1 MAIQCIFG
9 TKFRVSMTFIVITCL
24 CLEHVKGSCLSYG
37 HSCWGAHGK
46 RAGPPRRAASSDI
59 GDGLPF
65 RPHQPPELPINLPV
79 ALTPA
84 ARWALVRMIPDKNT
98 YYPFNKLIPLMDEQ
112 FLFGNDLVTGES
124 DSPPA
129 SSDIHSSGALRSSDA
144 SNESK
149 PPLTSTE
156 MEHSLDDAFTV
167 PTKLVSSTNNGHR
180 REHRRKKKPLS
191 VPTNLSRYGI
201 IDDKSEDA
209 GNIDRILTASDEDIG
224 QLLFDATAAAVA
236 VVPDSDAA
244 GQPFTH
250 KLFSAPNSGAPY
262 ST

>member
-1 MAIQCIFG
+1 MAIQYIFG

-46 RAGPPRRAASSDI
+46 RDGPPRRAASTDI

-65 RPHQPPELPINLPV
+65 RPHQPPEQPINLPV

-98 YYPFNKLIPLMDEQ
+98 YYPFSKLIPLMDEQ
-112 FLFGNDLVTGES
+112 LLSANDLVTGES
-124 DSPPA
+124 DSSA
-129 SSDIHSSGALRSSDA
+129 VSVRSSDA

-149 PPLTSTE
+149 PPLTLTE
-156 MEHSLDDAFTV
+156 MEHALGDDPFTG
-167 PTKLVSSTNNGHR
+167 PSKPGSSTNNGHR

-209 GNIDRILTASDEDIG
+209 SNMERVLAASNEDAIG
-224 QLLFDATAAAVA
+224 QLLFDAAA
-236 VVPDSDAA
+236 VVPDSDA
-244 GQPFTH
+244 GVQPFTH
-250 KLFSAPNSGAPY
+250 KLFSATNSGVPY
-262 ST
+262 SA

>member
-1 MAIQCIFG
+1 
-9 TKFRVSMTFIVITCL
+9 
-24 CLEHVKGSCLSYG
+24 
-37 HSCWGAHGK
+37 
-46 RAGPPRRAASSDI
+46 
-59 GDGLPF
+59 
-65 RPHQPPELPINLPV
+65 
-79 ALTPA
+79 
-84 ARWALVRMIPDKNT
+84 
-98 YYPFNKLIPLMDEQ
+98 
-112 FLFGNDLVTGES
+112 
-124 DSPPA
+124 
-129 SSDIHSSGALRSSDA
+129 
-144 SNESK
+144 
-149 PPLTSTE
+149 

-244 GQPFTH
+244 GQPAEGSSVGGAGLRNCSADMRVNMIPTPSIKASKTPPITALPTIAGTPLRAARIPPVAAPLMIDTSQDDRTSDGTTSIMLIINELLNQADLCITDGLHPRIIIVYDEFDQKKNHTAC
-250 KLFSAPNSGAPY
+250 FSAATMNN
-262 ST
+262 